1 MFKKPS
7 IRKKINLDTTPC
19 NDITHG
25 VVYDILHP
33 PERPIIE
40 KEKRFYYQN
49 SELYL
54 KLLKR
59 NYEYYNVPFKKPQV
73 SDPPEKCVR
82 STQIDNYI
90 EYPDR
95 VVIKLIVL
103 KSGIVR
109 VKVLTSMVTLW
120 EKYYSKSK
128 TPPPK
133 SVISTYKQMGYSET
147 FINNIKKQFEK
158 KKAMKVKIDELIVR
172 IFEKAPKK
180 KVSIVPKKEHK
191 KLDAPEDEFDDP
203 PEDDKNEDEDD
214 DDVRPEEDEAIV
226 EDEEDADEEFID
238 DTEPNDID

>member
-7 IRKKINLDTTPC
+7 IRKKINLDTTSRRE
-19 NDITHG
+19 ITRG

-33 PERPIIE
+33 PKPPVIE

-49 SELYL
+49 SELYI

-59 NYEYYNVPFKKPQV
+59 NYEYYKIPFKKPEV
-73 SDPPEKCVR
+73 SDPPIKNKKLHQVENH
-82 STQIDNYI
+82 IG
-90 EYPDR
+90 YPDE
-95 VVIKLIVL
+95 VVVKLNIL

-133 SVISTYKQMGYSET
+133 SVISTYKHMGYSET
-147 FINNIKKQFEK
+147 FVKNLQKQFERK
-158 KKAMKVKIDELIVR
+158 KEMKMKIEKLIEQ
-172 IFEKAPKK
+172 IFEKASKK
-180 KVSIVPKKEHK
+180 KVRVVPKKE
-191 KLDAPEDEFDDP
+191 DNTPQDELGEP
-203 PEDDKNEDEDD
+203 PEDDEDEDD

-226 EDEEDADEEFID
+226 EDTEDVDEDVIEDA
-238 DTEPNDID
+238 EPVDVD

>member
-7 IRKKINLDTTPC
+7 IRKKINLDTTSRHE
-19 NDITHG
+19 ITRG

-33 PERPIIE
+33 PKPPIIE

-59 NYEYYNVPFKKPQV
+59 NYEYYKIPFKKPQV
-73 SDPPEKCVR
+73 FDPPIKNVKYMQVENH
-82 STQIDNYI
+82 IN
-90 EYPDR
+90 YPDM
-95 VVIKLIVL
+95 VVVKLNIL

-133 SVISTYKQMGYSET
+133 SVISAYKHMGYSET
-147 FINNIKKQFEK
+147 FLKNLQKQFEK
-158 KKAMKVKIDELIVR
+158 KKVMKIKIEKLIER

-180 KVSIVPKKEHK
+180 KVRVVPKKEDK
-191 KLDAPEDEFDDP
+191 KIDTLEDELGEP
-203 PEDDKNEDEDD
+203 PEDDENEDD

-226 EDEEDADEEFID
+226 EDGDDADEDVVD
-238 DTEPNDID
+238 DTEPVDVD

>member
-7 IRKKINLDTTPC
+7 IRKKINLDTTSRH
-19 NDITHG
+19 NITHG

-33 PERPIIE
+33 PKRPIIE

-59 NYEYYNVPFKKPQV
+59 NYEYYKVPFKKPQV
-73 SDPPEKCVR
+73 SDPPKKEVSSIQR
-82 STQIDNYI
+82 ENHI
-90 EYPDR
+90 EYPDN
-95 VVIKLIVL
+95 VVVKLNIL

-109 VKVLTSMVTLW
+109 VKVFTSMVTLW

-147 FINNIKKQFEK
+147 FIKNLQKQFEK
-158 KKAMKVKIDELIVR
+158 KKAMKIKIEKLIER

-180 KVSIVPKKEHK
+180 KVRVVPKKEDK
-191 KLDAPEDEFDDP
+191 KPDNPEDEFDEP
-203 PEDDKNEDEDD
+203 PEDDENEDD
-214 DDVRPEEDEAIV
+214 DDVRPEEDEAII
-226 EDEEDADEEFID
+226 EDGDDADEDIVD
-238 DTEPNDID
+238 DAEPVDVD